1 MEKTKLNLS
10 VPLISV
16 RRINS
21 GIRQSEGVNRK
32 NVENPQ
38 PNRQQPLCVPKSDF
52 DLSEVMKPVA
62 VPFCWE
68 QAPGKRRGENG
79 GKVYPCE
86 DPSTMPR
93 LPPGRKPESRRFYS
107 CERPGHQ
114 DSFRF
119 QTEALAEKDHAAL
132 MDSLVESMHA
142 KGEFDVEGR
151 DCTYPDVLETVTA
164 IESLSLNCS
173 ISDLSGCQGLDVEVG
188 RDVKSSRVISADSHS
203 RDFMMSRFLPAAKA
217 AVLENPQFAPK
228 KDLLVTEQPQ
238 LVKDTVTVERKPL
251 AKKYEPYI
259 MSYYS
264 DYAEDVV
271 TEEDEANDKMT
282 ADQHKR
288 SRKFWK
294 LFPRLS
300 VKSSLGLLNSFPGMK
315 SKSQAPTSSM
325 NEVKRLTRNAPSGP
339 LNKAR
344 KAYSGPIEKVAA
356 STSFTCTMLINHYE
370 FLLKFPLSVQQSY
383 DAIYKQRFRSGALS
397 GELCK
402 ADKRSL
408 SNQLSCSA
416 DLFKADGDYPHRGSR
431 SGAISPYRNFT
442 TSSRFNEGTG
452 FLGVP
457 REVENLKGS
466 MFSSFREVDDHLWET
481 PMQSA
486 CRGESDSPCDV
497 VEKTVYVDSVN
508 YVKTTTLDLSSSKPK
523 GVMDS
528 VENLMTTASRIVEQT
543 SAAKAC
549 SSNIRTQS
557 ALDLGKRLTPEELKD
572 LSERTSSYLNQEP
585 NQKQG
590 SREFPVVHHNGNT
603 NTSSLENFKP
613 DNRSYS
619 DVTSSLSPYPPL
631 PKSPS
636 ESWLWRTLPSR
647 NHNDQINQSP
657 RAANTTTKREIAV
670 KSCSEHH
677 SNSYYAEVT
686 SYFLTL

>member
-21 GIRQSEGVNRK
+21 NVRYSEGVNRK

-38 PNRQQPLCVPKSDF
+38 PNRQQQEQQPLCVPKSDCE
-52 DLSEVMKPVA
+52 LSEVTKPVA

-86 DPSTMPR
+86 DASTMPR
-93 LPPGRKPESRRFYS
+93 LPPGRKPDSRRFYS
-107 CERPGHQ
+107 CERPCHE

-119 QTEALAEKDHAAL
+119 QTEPLALENHAAI
-132 MDSLVESMHA
+132 MDSLVESMLA

-151 DCTYPDVLETVTA
+151 ECASANPDVLD
-164 IESLSLNCS
+164 ESLSLNCS
-173 ISDLSGCQGLDVEVG
+173 VGDLSGCQGLDVEEEG
-188 RDVKSSRVISADSHS
+188 RDDVKPFGAISADSHS

-217 AVLENPQFAPK
+217 AVLEPPQFVPK
-228 KDLLVTEQPQ
+228 NDLLVTEHPR
-238 LVKDTVTVERKPL
+238 LVKETVVGVERKPL
-251 AKKYEPYI
+251 AKKYEPYV

-264 DYAEDVV
+264 DYEGDVV
-271 TEEDEANDKMT
+271 TENEDETNDNMST
-282 ADQHKR
+282 DQHKR

-300 VKSSLGLLNSFPGMK
+300 VKSSLGMLNPFPGTK
-315 SKSQAPTSSM
+315 SKSQAPTSST
-325 NEVKRLTRNAPSGP
+325 NDVKRLTRNAPSGP

-344 KAYSGPIEKVAA
+344 KAYSGPIEK
-356 STSFTCTMLINHYE
+356 
-370 FLLKFPLSVQQSY
+370 QSY

-402 ADKRSL
+402 SDKRSL
-408 SNQLSCSA
+408 SNQLFCSS
-416 DLFKADGDYPHRGSR
+416 DGQYSHRGSR
-431 SGAISPYRNFT
+431 SGAISPYRNVT

-457 REVENLKGS
+457 REAENLKGT
-466 MFSSFREVDDHLWET
+466 MFSSFREVDSHFWDT
-481 PMQSA
+481 PIESTFK
-486 CRGESDSPCDV
+486 GESDSPSNV

-508 YVKTTTLDLSSSKPK
+508 YVKATSLDLCSSKPK

-528 VENLMTTASRIVEQT
+528 VENLTTMTSRIVEQT
-543 SAAKAC
+543 SSAAAKSC
-549 SSNIRTQS
+549 IRTQS
-557 ALDLGKRLTPEELKD
+557 ALGLGQRLNPEEFKD
-572 LSERTSSYLNQEP
+572 FPERTSSNPNQEP
-585 NQKQG
+585 NQKRG
-590 SREFPVVHHNGNT
+590 SRELSAVHHNGNT
-603 NTSSLENFKP
+603 SRSSRENFKP
-613 DNRSYS
+613 DYRSYS

-636 ESWLWRTLPSR
+636 ESWLWRTLPS
-647 NHNDQINQSP
+647 IPSNQSP
-657 RAANTTTKREIAV
+657 RATNTATKREITPS
-670 KSCSEHH
+670 SCSEHRC
-677 SNSYYAEVT
+677 NSYYTEELIPYG
-686 SYFLTL
+686 SHIW